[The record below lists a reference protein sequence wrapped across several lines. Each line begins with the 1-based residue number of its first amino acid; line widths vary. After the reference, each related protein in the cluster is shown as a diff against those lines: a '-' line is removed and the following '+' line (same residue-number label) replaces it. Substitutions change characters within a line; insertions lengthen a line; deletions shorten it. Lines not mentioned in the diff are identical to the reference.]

1 MEAHSTRRARPS
13 RLKCFC
19 GGFLRALSNAQRL
32 GRRVSIH
39 SRRAANDVVKCLE
52 ERVTSDRVLPTLPIL
67 HWFSGSV
74 AAARKAAQLGF
85 YFSINH
91 ASLEYESGLALI
103 RSLPVERLLTET
115 DGPFTTIASRKTVPA
130 DVTDTPRELAR
141 ARGVSTRE
149 MEHAI
154 RENAARVLGFVGI
167 SVPN

>member
-1 MEAHSTRRARPS
+1 M
-13 RLKCFC
+13 
-19 GGFLRALSNAQRL
+19 FLRALSNAQRL
-32 GRRVSIH
+32 GRRVVSIH
-39 SRRAANDVVKCLE
+39 SRRAANDVLKCLD
-52 ERVTSDRVLPTLPIL
+52 ERVTSDRALPIL

-103 RSLPVERLLTET
+103 RSLPVELLLTET
-115 DGPFTTIASRKTVPA
+115 DGPFTTIASRKAVPA
-130 DVTDTPRELAR
+130 DVTDTTRELTR